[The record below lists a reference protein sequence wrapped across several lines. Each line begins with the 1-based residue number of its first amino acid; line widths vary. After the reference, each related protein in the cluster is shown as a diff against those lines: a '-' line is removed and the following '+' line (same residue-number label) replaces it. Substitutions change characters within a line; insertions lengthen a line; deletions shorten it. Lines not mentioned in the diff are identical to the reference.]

1 MTSLS
6 APSARGPEAAPVRS
20 GRSGRPHHWRAWVPL
35 ISGVAAV
42 FLVFHLAGGW
52 FFAGV
57 LHDSAL
63 DVEVRRNE
71 LDRSYDVEVID
82 VTDNRITF
90 ATDHEEVGRKGV
102 WGVAW
107 EGGYGLLSGPVRI
120 TGPHVVRDFTQ
131 VDGSPLDRDNLVDL
145 DTRAFPDRPAAV
157 LGTEP
162 LDVAIDGPLGRY
174 DTWLFPGRRATW
186 ALLGHGNGLD
196 RLDLGK
202 LLPALTQAGYPVLLV
217 PMRNDPG
224 LPTDPSGMLRYGDT
238 EWADLEAAVDF
249 ALASGAD
256 DVVPIAPSMGG
267 GVVLT
272 FLERSDSANEVRGA
286 VLDAPLIDFGRAVD
300 HQAADE
306 SLPVI
311 GLPPPASLTATAKWI
326 AGWRF
331 DVDWDATGHLDET
344 DRLRTPLLI
353 FHGTADADVPIATS
367 REFAGARPDLVT
379 LVEVDEAPHLAS
391 WNLDP
396 AGYER
401 RLIEFLDR
409 VAAS

>member
-120 TGPHVVRDFTQ
+120 TGPHLVRDFTQ
-131 VDGSPLDRDNLVDL
+131 VDGSPLDHDNLVDL

-217 PMRNDPG
+217 PMRNDPR
-224 LPTDPSGMLRYGDT
+224 LPTDPHI
-238 EWADLEAAVDF
+238 ENH
-249 ALASGAD
+249 
-256 DVVPIAPSMGG
+256 PAPH
-267 GVVLT
+267 
-272 FLERSDSANEVRGA
+272 RPPHR
-286 VLDAPLIDFGRAVD
+286 
-300 HQAADE
+300 E
-306 SLPVI
+306 S
-311 GLPPPASLTATAKWI
+311 PASHRSPHQKTPFPHRSPHRPPDCMPGQLNGTEPAPPLPLAPRPPSRATNQ
-326 AGWRF
+326 G
-331 DVDWDATGHLDET
+331 
-344 DRLRTPLLI
+344 RLMSHSPAAPPMAQGRLMSPPLPTP
-353 FHGTADADVPIATS
+353 TP
-367 REFAGARPDLVT
+367 
-379 LVEVDEAPHLAS
+379 
-391 WNLDP
+391 
-396 AGYER
+396 
-401 RLIEFLDR
+401 
-409 VAAS
+409 